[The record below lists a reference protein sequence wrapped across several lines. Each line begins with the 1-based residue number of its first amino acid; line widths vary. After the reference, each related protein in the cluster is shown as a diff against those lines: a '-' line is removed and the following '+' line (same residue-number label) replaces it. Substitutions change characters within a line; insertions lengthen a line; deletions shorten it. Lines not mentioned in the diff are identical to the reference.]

1 MTCNTQIGYYE
12 SMSEKIPG
20 TRGSHSGFDAN
31 NEMLREVYHAVFGRH
46 PDYPGALSDIRELK
60 RDRDAA
66 KEVIEWVK
74 RQKVALALAK
84 GFAGFFGFTSLASI
98 LALIGFLSGL
108 FSRGGQ

>member
-12 SMSEKIPG
+12 SMSEKPPG
-20 TRGSHSGFDAN
+20 TRGSHSGFNAD

-66 KEVIEWVK
+66 KEVIEWVHT
-74 RQKVALALAK
+74 QKVTVRILKGLAATL
-84 GFAGFFGFTSLASI
+84 GITSLSSGV
-98 LALIGFLSGL
+98 ALWLTLSGIL
-108 FSRGGQ
+108 SR